1 MLQRVQSIF
10 LLGVA
15 ICMGFLLIVNIWEE
29 TLTEQKKVL
38 VLDAYAIE
46 SVSLSSETGE
56 PMQEQ
61 STWPIAVLATLATAT
76 SFFEI
81 FRYRNRL
88 LQIKL
93 GLLNSLLIGGTLAAI
108 VYFSFEGEELSAN
121 TIQGDYEIGLYLPAI
136 AMFLNLLANRFIRR
150 DEQLVR
156 SADRLR

>member
-15 ICMGFLLIVNIWEE
+15 ICMGLLLLVNIWEE
-29 TLTEQKKVL
+29 TITEQERVL

-46 SVSLSSETGE
+46 SVSLNSGE
-56 PMQEQ
+56 EEP
-61 STWPIAVLATLATAT
+61 TVALNAWPIAVLATLAMATA
-76 SFFEI
+76 FFEI

-93 GLLNSLLIGGTLAAI
+93 GLLNSLLIGGSLAAI
-108 VYFSFEGEELSAN
+108 VYYSFEGEEISAN
-121 TIQGDYEIGLYLPAI
+121 TIQGDYELGLYLPAI
-136 AMFLNLLANRFIRR
+136 AMILNLLANRFIRR
-150 DEQLVR
+150 DEMLVR

>member
-15 ICMGFLLIVNIWEE
+15 ICMGSLLMVNIWEE
-29 TLTEQKKVL
+29 TLIEQDKVL
-38 VLDAYAIE
+38 VLDAYALE
-46 SVSLSSETGE
+46 SVTLTSEIGE
-56 PMQEQ
+56 PNQEQ
-61 STWPIAVLATLATAT
+61 SAWPIAVLATLAVATA
-76 SFFEI
+76 FFEI
-81 FRYRNRL
+81 FRYHNRL

-93 GLLNSLLIGGTLAAI
+93 GLLNSLLIGGALAAI

-121 TIQGDYEIGLYLPAI
+121 TVQGEYEIGIYLPAV
-136 AMFLNLLANRFIRR
+136 AMLLNLLANRFIRR